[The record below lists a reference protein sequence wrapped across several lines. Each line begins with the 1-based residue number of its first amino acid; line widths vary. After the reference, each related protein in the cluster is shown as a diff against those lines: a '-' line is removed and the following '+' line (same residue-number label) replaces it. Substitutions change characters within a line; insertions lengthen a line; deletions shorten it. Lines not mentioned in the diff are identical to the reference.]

1 MVEGRERRKKQRI
14 QLTRALIGR
23 FGVMGVVILDITDAG
38 ARIEHFD
45 RLDLRKKASFRLD
58 WQQQTIETTAEVR
71 SCRIHRFASG
81 DQGATVYQSGL
92 LFTDYVGEAQ
102 AKLRELTTFV
112 VARSLAEQV
121 ANARGLGPVTE
132 RNMPVFRSGAVAA
145 SGLEPG
151 QDAKRL
157 IPDTD
162 LAVERGYVR
171 CTLVGGNRF
180 EKRWSRT
187 PDQPDH
193 GFTIPASEPEE
204 HVNQLCESYLQGSEE
219 DRKLILLLA
228 RLSVDKS

>member
-23 FGVMGVVILDITDAG
+23 FGVMGVVILDITEAG

-45 RLDLRKKASFRLD
+45 RLDLRKRASFRLD

-92 LFTDYVGEAQ
+92 FFTDYVGEAQ

-121 ANARGLGPVTE
+121 ANARGLGSFTSTPVS
-132 RNMPVFRSGAVAA
+132 SGTTASTAPPRPPCLRASTANGSTPAA
-145 SGLEPG
+145 S
-151 QDAKRL
+151 
-157 IPDTD
+157 
-162 LAVERGYVR
+162 
-171 CTLVGGNRF
+171 
-180 EKRWSRT
+180 
-187 PDQPDH
+187 
-193 GFTIPASEPEE
+193 FTTGE
-204 HVNQLCESYLQGSEE
+204 
-219 DRKLILLLA
+219 
-228 RLSVDKS
+228 